1 LRVEISIVGKGKT
14 IVGGEETMMVDSMD
28 AARIVDYFKGKC
40 ILVTGSTGFLGKSM
54 CSFYTYSI
62 YISTSSSVTSAKIQ
76 YTFIFIS
83 ICMPDA
89 VLVEKILRVQPDV
102 HKIYLVVRAIDEAS
116 AKQRVQQE
124 VHGRAGAHIH
134 TITYA
139 S

>member
-1 LRVEISIVGKGKT
+1 
-14 IVGGEETMMVDSMD
+14 MVDSMD

-76 YTFIFIS
+76 YTFISIS

-124 VHGRAGAHIH
+124 VN
-134 TITYA
+134 